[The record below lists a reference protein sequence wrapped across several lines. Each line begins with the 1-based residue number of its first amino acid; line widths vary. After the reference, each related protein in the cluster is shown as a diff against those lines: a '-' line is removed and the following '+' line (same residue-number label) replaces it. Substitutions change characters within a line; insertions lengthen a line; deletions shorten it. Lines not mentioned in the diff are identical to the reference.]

1 MQVSKRLLL
10 SHLLQHT
17 HLHTYPQNGTFP
29 FKHNLKSQLIKTCQ
43 NDSQHSEHPQ
53 YLPNLTQVLVEGVIA
68 RSHKGNNS
76 LMVEGQPRESGEI
89 RNYPEMLAERQAAA
103 QAGQS
108 SCSTTLHS
116 GGALPGRASHRASP
130 WQHQQL
136 SKPETR
142 HFQTGYTSFVCQA
155 LKITLHQCFQSTCEI
170 LWDTKPALPNSW
182 ANWLMLLHPP
192 NHQHHL

>member
-68 RSHKGNNS
+68 CSHKGNNS

-89 RNYPEMLAERQAAA
+89 SNYPEMLAERQA
-103 QAGQS
+103 GS
-108 SCSTTLHS
+108 S
-116 GGALPGRASHRASP
+116 PGRA
-130 WQHQQL
+130 QQL
-136 SKPETR
+136 QHYPAFWRGTASQGITQSLPLAAPATQQTRDKAFPDWLHFFCLSGPENNLTSMLSK
-142 HFQTGYTSFVCQA
+142 
-155 LKITLHQCFQSTCEI
+155 
-170 LWDTKPALPNSW
+170 
-182 ANWLMLLHPP
+182 
-192 NHQHHL
+192 HL

>member
-1 MQVSKRLLL
+1 MTHSTQSTL
-10 SHLLQHT
+10 SI
-17 HLHTYPQNGTFP
+17 Y
-29 FKHNLKSQLIKTCQ
+29 LI
-43 NDSQHSEHPQ
+43 
-53 YLPNLTQVLVEGVIA
+53 
-68 RSHKGNNS
+68 SHKCWWKVLLHVHTKVTTALWLKASPGS
-76 LMVEGQPRESGEI
+76 QEKLVTTQKCWQRG
-89 RNYPEMLAERQAAA
+89 RQAAA

-116 GGALPGRASHRASP
+116 GGALPARASHRASP